1 MNSASLLYKMI
12 MSRLYGHLS
21 ENQISQFK
29 LDQLTDYSSQTNQNN
44 LKKPFFGKE
53 SFRQMNVKDAKR
65 TKFWT
70 VSQFKKLKRT

>member
-29 LDQLTDYSSQTNQNN
+29 LDQLTDYLSQTSQNN
-44 LKKPFFGKE
+44 LRKTFFW
-53 SFRQMNVKDAKR
+53 KR
-65 TKFWT
+65 
-70 VSQFKKLKRT
+70 VISPNEY